1 MRGANDAPLSLRF
14 DSRQTHRRQARRDL
28 AQAQTLSLKA
38 VSFALIG
45 LLNTAV
51 DYSVF
56 LLAQAAYQSSPPTVS
71 AFAALAAACRCGA
84 APTIVLIAAN
94 ITSWMVAVSIS
105 YILNSSITFA
115 AESGRRLRWRHY
127 LAFLAAGIVGLIAN
141 TATLV
146 FAAQVLLLAGVSGKS
161 FGDPGELHRQFLAI
175 AFCGVSGAR
184 QIVGAGAANRAS
196 VERRTARQGAMPA
209 PG

>member
-1 MRGANDAPLSLRF
+1 MTPRYPF
-14 DSRQTHRRQARRDL
+14 DSTRAKLIGAKLAEIWHR
-28 AQAQTLSLKA
+28 QTLSLKA

-56 LLAQAAYQSSPPTVS
+56 LLAQAAYQGSPATVS

-146 FAAQVLLLAGVSGKS
+146 FAAQVLLLPVYLAKA
-161 FGDPGELHRQFLAI
+161 LAI
-175 AFCGVSGAR
+175 LASFIVNFSLSHFVVFRVAR
-184 QIVGAGAANRAS
+184 QVVARAA
-196 VERRTARQGAMPA
+196 
-209 PG
+209 

>member
-1 MRGANDAPLSLRF
+1 MTPRYPFCANSPRA
-14 DSRQTHRRQARRDL
+14 RQPTWHR
-28 AQAQTLSLKA
+28 QTLSLKA

-56 LLAQAAYQSSPPTVS
+56 LLAQAAYQSSPATVS
-71 AFAALAAACRCGA
+71 VFAALAAACRCGA
-84 APTIVLIAAN
+84 APTILLVAAN
-94 ITSWMVAVSIS
+94 ITSWMVAVSVS

-146 FAAQVLLLAGVSGKS
+146 FAAQVLLLPVYLAKA
-161 FGDPGELHRQFLAI
+161 LAI
-175 AFCGVSGAR
+175 LASF
-184 QIVGAGAANRAS
+184 IVNFSLSHFVVFRVRDKS
-196 VERRTARQGAMPA
+196 
-209 PG
+209 